1 MYIKKKIK
9 RFVEKKE
16 SKEAATYI
24 PNPDRISIIGDGRL
38 DFQVRKG
45 AGYDPPSRPT
55 SKKLKYIWNILKFL
69 SYGSFEILM

>member
-1 MYIKKKIK
+1 MINSREIKKKEI
-9 RFVEKKE
+9 
-16 SKEAATYI
+16 KEAATYI

-55 SKKLKYIWNILKFL
+55 SKKCKNKKVLFL
-69 SYGSFEILM
+69 NFLAS